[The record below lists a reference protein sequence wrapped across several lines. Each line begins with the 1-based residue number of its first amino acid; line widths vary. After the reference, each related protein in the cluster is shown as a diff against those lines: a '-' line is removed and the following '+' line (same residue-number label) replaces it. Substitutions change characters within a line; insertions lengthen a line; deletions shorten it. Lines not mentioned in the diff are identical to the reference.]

1 MSVVINGTNLKS
13 TTFNGQ
19 NVETI
24 YYNGSLVWERPPEIQ
39 LISGIQSDGKAWI
52 KTDFSPS
59 DFLYHHSNLY
69 FRDNTYGTLHDYSI
83 EVEFSI
89 LEIPTTTAYQYL
101 VGNSEETV
109 DSYTSYI
116 KYQFYNNDGDKI
128 SFYPSNGYKKYLITP
143 GFTFNIGQKNKIKA
157 ITQDNWQ
164 IHVYFYQEEDGVY
177 VQKYDK
183 WGGDSTGGS
192 GYSTKPYTI
201 LRYVSNSGDI
211 HTPKNQTGIVIHS
224 ITFGDENA
232 KKKELQR
239 ILQPAIMRNKGVE
252 TVGLYDAKRD
262 IFYGPQKGSFIPH
275 Y

>member
-1 MSVVINGTNLKS
+1 MSIVINGTNVKS

-39 LISGIQSDGKAWI
+39 LISGIQSDGTAWI
-52 KTDFSPS
+52 QTDFSPS
-59 DFLYHHSNLY
+59 DFRIYHDEAS
-69 FRDNTYGTLHDYSI
+69 GSIHDYSI

-89 LEIPTTTAYQYL
+89 LEKPTTTAYQYL

-109 DSYTSYI
+109 DGYTNYI
-116 KYQFYNNDGDKI
+116 KYHIYNNDGDKI
-128 SFYPSNGYKKYLITP
+128 SFYLLNGHTKYLVTS

-157 ITQDNWQ
+157 ITRDNWAMYG
-164 IHVYFYQEEDGVY
+164 YFYQEEDGVY
-177 VQKYDK
+177 VQKYSK
-183 WGGDSTGGS
+183 SGGESTGGS

-201 LRYVSNSGDI
+201 LRYVNTSGDI
-211 HTPKNQTGIVIHS
+211 YTPKNQSGIVLHS
-224 ITFGDENA
+224 ITFGDEDA

-262 IFYGPQKGSFIPH
+262 IFYGPQEGSFIPH

>member
-19 NVETI
+19 DVETI

-39 LISGIQSDGKAWI
+39 LISGIQSDGTAWI

-59 DFLYHHSNLY
+59 DFEISYDELSGHI
-69 FRDNTYGTLHDYSI
+69 RDYSI

-101 VGNSEETV
+101 VGNSEETT
-109 DSYTSYI
+109 DSYTNYI
-116 KYQFYNNDGDKI
+116 KYLFYNSKDKI
-128 SFYPSNGYKKYLITP
+128 ELYLLNGKKYLITS

-157 ITQDNWQ
+157 KTQDNWA
-164 IHVYFYQEEDGVY
+164 IYGYFYQEENGVY
-177 VQKYDK
+177 VQKYYESSDNRS
-183 WGGDSTGGS
+183 GGYGNSH
-192 GYSTKPYTI
+192 KPYTI
-201 LRYVSNSGDI
+201 LRYVNKSGDI
-211 HTPKNQTGIVIHS
+211 YTPKNQSGIVLHS

-262 IFYGPQKGSFIPH
+262 IFYGPQEGSFIPH

>member
-1 MSVVINGTNLKS
+1 MSVVINGTNVKS

-59 DFLYHHSNLY
+59 DFLY

-101 VGNSEETV
+101 VGNSEETT
-109 DSYTSYI
+109 DSYTNYI
-116 KYQFYNNDGDKI
+116 KYLFYNSKDKI
-128 SFYPSNGYKKYLITP
+128 ELYLLNGKKYLITS

-157 ITQDNWQ
+157 ITRDKWN
-164 IHVYFYQEEDGVY
+164 IFGDFYQEENGVY
-177 VQKYDK
+177 VQKYHK
-183 WGGDSTGGS
+183 QGNQNTGGY
-192 GYSTKPYTI
+192 GDSTKPYTI
-201 LRYVSNSGDI
+201 LRYVDEYGDT
-211 HTPKNQTGIVIHS
+211 HTPKNQSGIVIHS

-262 IFYGPQKGSFIPH
+262 IFYGPQEGSFIPH

>member
-1 MSVVINGTNLKS
+1 MSIVINGTNVKS

-59 DFLYHHSNLY
+59 DFLYHHSNK
-69 FRDNTYGTLHDYSI
+69 YGTLHDYSI

-89 LEIPTTTAYQYL
+89 LEKPKTTAYQYL
-101 VGNSEETV
+101 VGNSGETV
-109 DSYTSYI
+109 RNYTHHI
-116 KYQFYNNDGDKI
+116 KYEIYNNDGDKI
-128 SFYPSNGYKKYLITP
+128 SFYPSNGSKHLITP
-143 GFTFNIGQKNKIKA
+143 GLTFNIGQKNKIKVM
-157 ITQDNWQ
+157 IHDNSG
-164 IHVYFYQEEDGVY
+164 IHVNFYQEENGVY
-177 VQKYDK
+177 VQKYYNNSD
-183 WGGDSTGGS
+183 DPTGGY
-192 GYSTKPYTI
+192 GDSTKPYTI
-201 LRYVSNSGDI
+201 LRYVNEYGDI
-211 HTPKNQTGIVIHS
+211 YTPKNQTGIVFHS
-224 ITFGDENA
+224 ITFGGEEA

-239 ILQPAIMRNKGVE
+239 ILQPAIIRNKGIE

-262 IFYGPQKGSFIPH
+262 IFYGPQVGSFIPH

>member
-1 MSVVINGTNLKS
+1 MSVVINGTNVKS

-19 NVETI
+19 DVETI

-59 DFLYHHSNLY
+59 DFEISYDELSG
-69 FRDNTYGTLHDYSI
+69 RIHDYSI

-89 LEIPTTTAYQYL
+89 LEVPKTTAYQYL
-101 VGNSEETV
+101 VGNSEETI
-109 DSYTSYI
+109 DGYTNYI

-128 SFYPSNGYKKYLITP
+128 AFYLLNGHTKYLVTS

-157 ITQDNWQ
+157 ITRDNWA
-164 IHVYFYQEEDGVY
+164 IYGYFYQEEDGVY
-177 VQKYDK
+177 VQKYYK
-183 WGGDSTGGS
+183 SGGESTGGS

-201 LRYVSNSGDI
+201 LRYVNTSGDI
-211 HTPKNQTGIVIHS
+211 YTPKNQSGIVLHS

-239 ILQPAIMRNKGVE
+239 ILKPAIMRNKGVE

-262 IFYGPQKGSFIPH
+262 IFYGPQEGSFIPH

>member
-1 MSVVINGTNLKS
+1 MSIVINGTNVKS

-59 DFLYHHSNLY
+59 DFRYYHN
-69 FRDNTYGTLHDYSI
+69 NQIGTLHDYTI

-89 LEIPTTTAYQYL
+89 LEKPKTTAYLYL
-101 VGNSEETV
+101 VGNSGETI
-109 DSYTSYI
+109 DGYTNYISYQI
-116 KYQFYNNDGDKI
+116 YNNDGDKI
-128 SFYPSNGYKKYLITP
+128 SFYLLNGHTKYLVTS

-157 ITQDNWQ
+157 VTQDNWAMYG
-164 IHVYFYQEEDGVY
+164 YFYQEEDGVY
-177 VQKYDK
+177 VQKYRK
-183 WGGDSTGGS
+183 SGGENNGGS
-192 GYSTKPYTI
+192 GHSTKPYTI
-201 LRYVSNSGDI
+201 LRYVNRSGEI

-262 IFYGPQKGSFIPH
+262 IFYGPQEGSFIPH

>member
-19 NVETI
+19 DVETI

-39 LISGIQSDGKAWI
+39 LISGIQSDGTAWI

-59 DFLYHHSNLY
+59 DFLYYQH
-69 FRDNTYGTLHDYSI
+69 DTYGTYHDYSI

-89 LEIPTTTAYQYL
+89 LEVPTTTAYQYL
-101 VGNSEETV
+101 VGNSEETIRQ
-109 DSYTSYI
+109 YTSYI
-116 KYQFYNNDGDKI
+116 KYQFYKNDGDKI
-128 SFYPSNGYKKYLITP
+128 SFYPSNGKKYLITS

-157 ITQDNWQ
+157 ITEDKWA
-164 IHVYFYQEEDGVY
+164 IYVYFYQEEDGVY
-177 VQKYDK
+177 VQKYYK
-183 WGGDSTGGS
+183 SSSESTGGYGS
-192 GYSTKPYTI
+192 SHKPYTI
-201 LRYVSNSGDI
+201 LRYVDEYGDT
-211 HTPKNQTGIVIHS
+211 HTPKNQSGIVIHS

-262 IFYGPQKGSFIPH
+262 IFYGPQEGSFIPH

>member
-1 MSVVINGTNLKS
+1 MSIVVNGTNVKS

-59 DFLYHHSNLY
+59 DFLY
-69 FRDNTYGTLHDYSI
+69 FKDTTYGTLHDYSVEI
-83 EVEFSI
+83 EFSI
-89 LEIPTTTAYQYL
+89 LEKPTTTAYQYL

-109 DSYTSYI
+109 EQYTNYI
-116 KYQFYNNDGDKI
+116 AYQIFNNDGDKI
-128 SFYPSNGYKKYLITP
+128 GFYLSNSDEKHLITSS
-143 GFTFNIGQKNKIKA
+143 FTFNIGQKNKIKE
-157 ITQDNWQ
+157 IVRDNWQ
-164 IHVYFYQEEDGVY
+164 IYGYFYQEEDGVY
-177 VQKYDK
+177 VQKYYESSDY
-183 WGGDSTGGS
+183 STGGY
-192 GYSTKPYTI
+192 GNSTKPYTI
-201 LRYVSNSGDI
+201 LRYVNSSGDI
-211 HTPKNQTGIVIHS
+211 YTPKNQTGIVIHS
-224 ITFGDENA
+224 ITFGDEDA

>member
-1 MSVVINGTNLKS
+1 MSIVVNGTNVKS

-39 LISGIQSDGKAWI
+39 LISGIQSDGTAWI

-59 DFLYHHSNLY
+59 DFEISYDELSGY
-69 FRDNTYGTLHDYSI
+69 THDYSI

-89 LEIPTTTAYQYL
+89 LEKPTTSAYQCL
-101 VGNSEETV
+101 VGNSEETT
-109 DSYTSYI
+109 DKYTNYI
-116 KYQFYNNDGDKI
+116 KYQFYNNEDKI
-128 SFYPSNGYKKYLITP
+128 GFYLLNGHTKYLVTS
-143 GFTFNIGQKNKIKA
+143 GLTFNIGQKNKIKE
-157 ITQDNWQ
+157 IVQDELP
-164 IHVYFYQEEDGVY
+164 IKGYFYQEEDGVY
-177 VQKYDK
+177 VQKYYK
-183 WGGDSTGGS
+183 SSGDSTGGS
-192 GYSTKPYTI
+192 GYSIKPYTI
-201 LRYVSNSGDI
+201 LRYVDKSGEI
-211 HTPKNQTGIVIHS
+211 FTPKNQSGIVLHS

-262 IFYGPQKGSFIPH
+262 IFYGPQEGSFIPH

>member
-39 LISGIQSDGKAWI
+39 LISGIQSDGTAWI

-59 DFLYHHSNLY
+59 DFRYHYIEGSSA
-69 FRDNTYGTLHDYSI
+69 LHDYSI

-89 LEIPTTTAYQYL
+89 LEVPKTTAYQYL

-109 DSYTSYI
+109 NQYTSYI
-116 KYQFYNNDGDKI
+116 KYQIYNDNGDKI
-128 SFYPSNGYKKYLITP
+128 SFYPSNGNKKYLITS
-143 GFTFNIGQKNKIKA
+143 GLTFNIGQKNKIKA
-157 ITQDNWQ
+157 ITQDNWA
-164 IHVYFYQEEDGVY
+164 IYVYFYQEEDGVY
-177 VQKYDK
+177 VQKYYKKSD
-183 WGGDSTGGS
+183 DSTSGS

-201 LRYVSNSGDI
+201 LRYVNASGDI

-224 ITFGDENA
+224 ITFGDEKA

-262 IFYGPQKGSFIPH
+262 IFYGPQEGSFIPH

>member
-1 MSVVINGTNLKS
+1 MSIVINGTNLKS

-24 YYNGSLVWERPPEIQ
+24 YYNGSLVWERPPEIR
-39 LISGIQSDGKAWI
+39 LISGIQTDGKAWI

-59 DFLYHHSNLY
+59 DFRFYHDVASGSL
-69 FRDNTYGTLHDYSI
+69 RDYSI

-89 LEIPTTTAYQYL
+89 LEKPKTTAYLYL

-109 DSYTSYI
+109 DSYTNYI
-116 KYQFYNNDGDKI
+116 KYQIYNNNGDKI
-128 SFYPSNGYKKYLITP
+128 SFYLENGYKKYLITS

-157 ITQDNWQ
+157 ITQDNWSM
-164 IHVYFYQEEDGVY
+164 YGDFYQEEDGVY
-177 VQKYDK
+177 VQKYYK
-183 WGGDSTGGS
+183 SGGDNHGGS
-192 GYSTKPYTI
+192 GGSTKPYTI
-201 LRYVSNSGDI
+201 LRYVNRSGDI
-211 HTPKNQTGIVIHS
+211 YTPKNQTGIVIHS

-262 IFYGPQKGSFIPH
+262 IFYGPQEGSFIPH

>member
-19 NVETI
+19 DVETI

-59 DFLYHHSNLY
+59 DFEFGYDELSG
-69 FRDNTYGTLHDYSI
+69 RIHDYSI

-89 LEIPTTTAYQYL
+89 LEVPKTTAYQYL

-109 DSYTSYI
+109 DGYTNYI
-116 KYQFYNNDGDKI
+116 KYQIYNNDGNKI
-128 SFYPSNGYKKYLITP
+128 ELYPSNGKKYLITSSL
-143 GFTFNIGQKNKIKA
+143 TFNIGQKNKIKA
-157 ITQDNWQ
+157 KTQDNWA
-164 IHVYFYQEEDGVY
+164 IYVYFYQEEDGVY
-177 VQKYDK
+177 VQKYYKNSDDSI
-183 WGGDSTGGS
+183 GGY

-201 LRYVSNSGDI
+201 LRYVNTSGYI
-211 HTPKNQTGIVIHS
+211 YTPKNQSGIVLHS

-262 IFYGPQKGSFIPH
+262 IFYGPQEGSFIPH